1 MLDTLSAK
9 NFQQRN
15 KLIQLDDS
23 TYAER
28 VSETSVIVRVGQ
40 MSNSDAINCVL
51 TLQDRNLV
59 IRRCLSH
66 IVAKEPSWLL
76 DHVVSY
82 DSLLLVFDSLETSF
96 DSVLSWLNNTISQVN
111 NVQIELTTTLQ
122 GQIHEIDV
130 CYTLSDDSH
139 PNDMALVETSTGLIE
154 GEIIDLHKISEYQ
167 VFAVGFM
174 PNFAYLGVLSP
185 QLKVSRLARPRHTV
199 PAGAV
204 AIADNQTAVYPSA
217 SPGGWHI
224 IGYTAFSFCAD
235 IVKAIG
241 PNDRVKF
248 NSIDEQTYYQQLQR
262 AGK

>member
-1 MLDTLSAK
+1 MFDTFSGK
-9 NFQQRN
+9 DIQQSN
-15 KLIQLDDS
+15 KLFQLDDS
-23 TYAER
+23 TYVER

-40 MSNSDAINCVL
+40 MSNSDTINYVS
-51 TLQDRNLV
+51 TIQDRNLL
-59 IRRCLSH
+59 IRRCLSR
-66 IVAKEPSWLL
+66 IVAKEPIWLL

-82 DSLLLVFDSLETSF
+82 DSLLLVFDSLETTF
-96 DSVLSWLNNTISQVN
+96 DSVLSWLNNIKSQVSK
-111 NVQIELTTTLQ
+111 VKTEPTTTLQ

-139 PNDMALVETSTGLIE
+139 PNDMALVEATTGLVAC
-154 GEIIDLHKISEYQ
+154 EIIDLHKISEYQ

-185 QLKVSRLARPRHTV
+185 QLKVSRLARPRQKV

-235 IVKAIG
+235 INKAIG

-248 NSIDEQTYYQQLQR
+248 NSIDEHTYYHQVK
-262 AGK
+262 GIGN